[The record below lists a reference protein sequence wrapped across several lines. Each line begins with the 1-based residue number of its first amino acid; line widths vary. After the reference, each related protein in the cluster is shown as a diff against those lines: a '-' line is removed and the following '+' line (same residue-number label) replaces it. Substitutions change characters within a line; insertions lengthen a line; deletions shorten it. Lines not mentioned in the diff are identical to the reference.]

1 MHLRLKGKKALV
13 TGGSHGIGREIA
25 RLLKRYGVKVDIMS
39 RDKLIIFNAETG
51 QIPDIP
57 YEYDILINNVGGGGT
72 WGNKI
77 EEFNEW
83 EKVYEKNAGTA
94 RRLTMKCL
102 PYMIKQGWGRV
113 ITISS
118 IYGKEKGDKPWFV
131 MAKVSEIALN
141 KCLAGKYE
149 GITFNTICPGH
160 IDVGKGWTGGDPK
173 DVAYLTAFLCSNKA
187 KHINGACI
195 TIDNGESYS
204 F

>member
-1 MHLRLKGKKALV
+1 MWLRLKGKTALV

-25 RLLKRYGVKVDIMS
+25 NLLKRYEVKVDIMS
-39 RDKLIIFNAETG
+39 KERIIIFDAETR
-51 QIPDIP
+51 QIPNIP

-77 EEFNEW
+77 EEFDEW

-102 PYMIKQGWGRV
+102 PYMIKNKWGRV

-118 IYGKEKGDKPWFV
+118 IFGKEKGDKPWFV
-131 MAKVSEIALN
+131 MAKASEIALN

-149 GITFNTICPGH
+149 GITFNTLAPGH
-160 IDVGKGWTGGDPK
+160 IDVGKGWKGGDPK
-173 DVAYLTAFLCSNKA
+173 NVAYLTAFLCSNKA
-187 KHINGACI
+187 KWINGACI
-195 TIDNGESYS
+195 TIDNGESHS